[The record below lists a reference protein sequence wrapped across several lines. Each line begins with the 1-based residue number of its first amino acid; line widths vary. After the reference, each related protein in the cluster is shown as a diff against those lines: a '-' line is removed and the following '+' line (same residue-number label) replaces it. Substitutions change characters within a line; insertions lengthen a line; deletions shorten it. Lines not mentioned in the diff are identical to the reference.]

1 MGELNPAA
9 EQPEK
14 VGPYRLEQ
22 KLGTG
27 GMGAVWRAWDERL
40 KRPVALKRIL
50 PAANDDP
57 KHRERFRREAEAVA
71 RLNHPAIVHV
81 YDIVETE
88 ESDWIVMELVEGRT
102 LQELVQQEGP
112 LDPQRAVR
120 LGSEIAHGLAEAHAK
135 GFIHRDLKAPNVM
148 VTPAGRAKIL
158 DFGVAKQILP
168 EAQETTLSAPGT
180 VVGTSYAMSPE
191 QAMGLPIDARSD
203 LFALGSLLYEA
214 LTGVAPFRADTAQ
227 ATLVRVCSFRQRPVS
242 SARPDLPRELSNL
255 IDRLLEKDRTHRPT
269 SAIEVAEA
277 LDQIA
282 TETSLSAA
290 AQASRGEVQTS
301 DQKTLLEGPPPISLI
316 ESHDL
321 QIPSSVASAATEPVR
336 SSEGT
341 QPREIAQNARGFRT
355 AWIAAGIALFL
366 ILLIATIYLS
376 RSPIIP
382 PTPHAVY
389 EQGMAYLDRFDRKG
403 NLDRAIESFQR
414 VISQDETH
422 AAAHAG
428 LAEAYW
434 LKLQTES
441 RDPVWLDRAL
451 PMAERAVA
459 LDPYLAIAHSSL
471 GLALGSSGRHEE
483 ALRHIE
489 RALALDPQNGDA
501 YYAAGRSY
509 DSQGKLKEAEE
520 AYKSAIEVQPHRTY
534 FDELGSLYLRIGR
547 TEEAIKAFRRSI
559 EIAPDGFKGYRN
571 LGVAYYALGN
581 LAEAS
586 SQLQKALQIQPDAS
600 IYANL
605 GTVQFA
611 QGFYPRAAE
620 AFERALEMPAG
631 ANDYLIWANLG
642 DACRWTPDKQER
654 AREAYDTA
662 VQLLQ
667 KKLLAT
673 PDDPVLRSQLTL
685 YLAKSENLRLALV
698 ELDRLE
704 QRPEKDARLWFRMA
718 VAYELC
724 AKREEALAALE
735 QALRVGFSVDEVKS
749 DPELLGLRADA
760 RYHRLMTE
768 ISRNF

>member
-40 KRPVALKRIL
+40 KRPVALKRVL
-50 PAANDDP
+50 GTANDNP
-57 KHRERFRREAEAVA
+57 RLRERFRREAEAVA
-71 RLNHPAIVHV
+71 RLNHPAIVHI

-112 LDPQRAVR
+112 LEPRCAVR

-168 EAQETTLSAPGT
+168 EAQETTLSTPGT

-191 QAMGLPIDARSD
+191 QAMGLPIDTRSD
-203 LFALGSLLYEA
+203 LFSLGSLLYE
-214 LTGVAPFRADTAQ
+214 LVTGVPPFRADTAQ
-227 ATLVRVCSFRQRPVS
+227 ATLVRVCSFRQRPVA
-242 SARPDLPRELSNL
+242 SARPDLPSELSDL
-255 IDRLLEKDRTHRPT
+255 IDRLLEKDRNHRPT
-269 SAIEVAEA
+269 SAVEVAEA
-277 LDQIA
+277 LDQVA
-282 TETSLSAA
+282 TQTSLSAGV
-290 AQASRGEVQTS
+290 QASHRDVETS
-301 DQKTLLEGPPPISLI
+301 DQKTLLEGPPVLSLV
-316 ESHDL
+316 ESRDL
-321 QIPSSVASAATEPVR
+321 QLPSSALSAATEPIR
-336 SSEGT
+336 SSEGA
-341 QPREIAQNARGFRT
+341 QRREIAHKDRGFR
-355 AWIAAGIALFL
+355 IAAGIAFFL
-366 ILLIATIYLS
+366 LLVIAAMYLS
-376 RSPIIP
+376 KSSVMPF
-382 PTPHAVY
+382 TPHAVY

-403 NLDRAIESFQR
+403 NLDRAIDSFQR
-414 VISQDETH
+414 VIAQDETH

-441 RDPVWLDRAL
+441 RDPMWLDRAL
-451 PMAERAVA
+451 PMAERAVT

-471 GLALGSSGRHEE
+471 GLALGSAGRHEQ
-483 ALRHIE
+483 AMRHIQ
-489 RALALDPQNGDA
+489 RALVLDPHNGDA
-501 YYAAGRSY
+501 YYAAGRIY
-509 DSQGKLKEAEE
+509 DSQGKLKDAEE
-520 AYKSAIEVQPHRTY
+520 AYRKATEIQPHRLY
-534 FDELGSLYLRIGR
+534 YDELGSLYLRNGR
-547 TEEAIKAFRRSI
+547 TDEAIKAFQRSI

-571 LGVAYYALGN
+571 LGVAYYAQGD
-581 LAEAS
+581 LAKAS
-586 SQLQKALQIQPDAS
+586 SQFQKALQIQPDAS

-611 QGFYPRAAE
+611 QGFYPRAVE

-642 DACRWTPDKQER
+642 DACRWTPDKKER
-654 AREAYDTA
+654 SREAYNNA

-673 PDDPVLRSQLTL
+673 PDDPMLRSQLTL
-685 YLAKSENLRLALV
+685 YLAKSENRRLALV

-735 QALRVGFSVDEVKS
+735 QSLRAGFPVDEVKN

-760 RYHRLMTE
+760 RYHRLMTQLPNP
-768 ISRNF
+768 SDP